1 MVFSIFHEHFAILI
15 EVSYG
20 YRTIMKKYREI
31 TTNKIKLVILRDVI
45 IGLLF
50 MASLL
55 MPGLSTAERI
65 KDLVT
70 IQGVRSNQ
78 LAGYGLVVGLD
89 GSGDQ
94 TTQTPFTVQSIISML
109 GQMGINLPPGTNLQL
124 RNVAAVMVT
133 ATIPAFAKPGQQL
146 DVTVS
151 SMGNARSLRGGTLV
165 LTPLRG
171 IDNQVY
177 AMAQGSILVG
187 GAGAAASGSSV
198 QVNHLNVGRI
208 SGGAIVERPV
218 PSTVGQGEY
227 INLELKTTDFTTVG
241 RIVDA
246 INDATASNTA
256 TAVDGRMIQVRAPL
270 TSNQRVM
277 FISQIESL
285 EITPAKGLAKVII
298 NARSGSVV
306 MNQAVTLESSAVAHG
321 NLSVIINTEP
331 IISQPGPFAERGQT
345 VLTQRSQVEIRSDEG
360 NLMVVPNGA
369 DLGEVVKALTAIG
382 ATTQDLLSILQAL
395 KAAGSLRAELEII

>member
-1 MVFSIFHEHFAILI
+1 MRKFRGIS
-15 EVSYG
+15 G
-20 YRTIMKKYREI
+20 
-31 TTNKIKLVILRDVI
+31 NNIKFTMLYHAVYAL
-45 IGLLF
+45 
-50 MASLL
+50 LL
-55 MPGLSTAERI
+55 MICLITPGYSVAERI

-78 LAGYGLVVGLD
+78 LIGYGLVVGLD

-94 TTQTPFTVQSIISML
+94 TTQTPFTVQSIINMMGQL
-109 GQMGINLPPGTNLQL
+109 GLNLPPGTNLQL

-133 ATIPAFAKPGQQL
+133 ATIPAFAKPGQQI

-165 LTPLRG
+165 LTPLKG

-177 AMAQGSILVG
+177 AMAQGNILVG

-208 SGGAIVERPV
+208 SNGAIVERPV
-218 PSTVGQGEY
+218 PSTLGQGDY
-227 INLELKTTDFTTVG
+227 IHLELKTTDFSTVG
-241 RIVDA
+241 LIVDA
-246 INDATASNTA
+246 INRATSSNTA
-256 TAVDGRMIQVRAPL
+256 TAVDGRMIQVRAP
-270 TSNQRVM
+270 TASNQRVM

-285 EITPAKGLAKVII
+285 EITPAKGLAKVIV
-298 NARSGSVV
+298 NSRTGSVV

-345 VLTQRSQVEIRSDEG
+345 VVTQRSQVEIRSEEG
-360 NLMVVPNGA
+360 NLMVGIDFEGNSA
-369 DLGEVVKALTAIG
+369 RKGEMKRFY
-382 ATTQDLLSILQAL
+382 SILKPMEADYKSRLIQSL
-395 KAAGSLRAELEII
+395 KKKGS

>member
-1 MVFSIFHEHFAILI
+1 MAVSVFHEYIAFLILT
-15 EVSYG
+15 SCGYG
-20 YRTIMKKYREI
+20 RIMRKFRVI
-31 TTNKIKLVILRDVI
+31 SGNNIKFTMLYHAVYAL
-45 IGLLF
+45 
-50 MASLL
+50 LL
-55 MPGLSTAERI
+55 MIFLITPGYSVAERI

-78 LAGYGLVVGLD
+78 LIGYGLVVGLD

-94 TTQTPFTVQSIISML
+94 TTQTPFTVQSIINMMGQL
-109 GQMGINLPPGTNLQL
+109 GLNLPPGTNLQL

-133 ATIPAFAKPGQQL
+133 ATIPAFARPGQQI

-165 LTPLRG
+165 LTPLKG

-177 AMAQGSILVG
+177 AMAQGNILVG

-208 SGGAIVERPV
+208 SNGAIVERPV
-218 PSTVGQGEY
+218 PSTLGQGDY
-227 INLELKTTDFTTVG
+227 IHLELKTTDFSTVG
-241 RIVDA
+241 LIVDA
-246 INDATASNTA
+246 INRATSSNTA
-256 TAVDGRMIQVRAPL
+256 TAVDGRMIQVRAP
-270 TSNQRVM
+270 TASNQRVM

-285 EITPAKGLAKVII
+285 EITPAKGLAKVIV
-298 NARSGSVV
+298 NSRTGSVV

-345 VLTQRSQVEIRSDEG
+345 VVTQRSQVEIRSEEG
-360 NLMVVPNGA
+360 NLMVLPSGA